1 MKKNASTFM
10 KDLLWYYIS
19 QNKSELTFNE
29 KIPRRNDWKVFM
41 KGPNWKESVLI
52 GFLDI
57 P

>member
-1 MKKNASTFM
+1 M
-10 KDLLWYYIS
+10 KDLLCYSIYPEVRID
-19 QNKSELTFNE
+19 LRNE